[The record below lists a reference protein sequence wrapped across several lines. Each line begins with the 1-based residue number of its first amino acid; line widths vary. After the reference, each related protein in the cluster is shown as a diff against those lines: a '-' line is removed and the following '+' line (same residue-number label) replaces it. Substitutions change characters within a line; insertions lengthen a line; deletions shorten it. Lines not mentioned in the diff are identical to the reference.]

1 MRVGEEC
8 DDHNLTVGD
17 GCNGICDVEPGYVC
31 AGQPSVCTPF
41 TVTITSPAHGIFTTA
56 SSVTVTGTVNNL
68 PPAQGYSP

>member
-8 DDHNLTVGD
+8 DDHNLRSATAAMELH
-17 GCNGICDVEPGYVC
+17 VEPGCVC
-31 AGQPSVCTPF
+31 AGQPSVCTQF

-68 PPAQGYSP
+68 PRRRGSSP